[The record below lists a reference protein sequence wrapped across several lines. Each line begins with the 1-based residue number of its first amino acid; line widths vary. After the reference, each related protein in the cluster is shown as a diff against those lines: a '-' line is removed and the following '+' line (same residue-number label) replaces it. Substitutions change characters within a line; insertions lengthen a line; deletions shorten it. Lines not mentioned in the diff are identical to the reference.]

1 MIFCAQE
8 KIERSQ
14 AFTLIEVL
22 CVIGI
27 VGILMGLL
35 LPTMGMVRKSSLRT
49 QTKAQFYQ
57 YIFALEGYFHEYGQ
71 YPCFFYE
78 KSEVNLKE
86 YSADFVKALSGHGVY
101 PEYQD
106 MTSRERQKLNPKGIV
121 FYHFDKAEFNDH
133 GLIIDAFGNSD
144 ICVSVDTQQ
153 MGLLKIR
160 GKKVAAKIGVY
171 SRNEEG
177 EKYEDIE
184 SWR

>member
-1 MIFCAQE
+1 MIFRAWE
-8 KIERSQ
+8 KIKREN

-57 YIFALEGYFHEYGQ
+57 YIFALEKYFHEYGQ
-71 YPCFFYE
+71 YPWFFYD
-78 KSEVNLKE
+78 KDEVNLTA

-101 PEYQD
+101 PEYKD
-106 MTSRERQKLNPKGIV
+106 MTARERQKLNPKGIV
-121 FYHFDKAEFNDH
+121 FYHFDRTEFNDQ
-133 GLIIDAFGNSD
+133 GLIVDAFGNSD
-144 ICVSVDTQQ
+144 ICIIADTQQ
-153 MGLLKIR
+153 LGLLKIKD
-160 GKKVAAKIGVY
+160 KKVAAKIGIY
-171 SRNEEG
+171 SRNKEG